1 MKLTFY
7 CGIHIINKEEN
18 VKVLK
23 KYIYIYVCQQR
34 AVVIVGWWRVCSL
47 VGVDQKSERDLRKD
61 LKEVEEWC
69 MQKSREATFQAEGI
83 AHVEP
88 WGCNL
93 FWAASFVYSG
103 SLRDCDGE
111 SVRAE

>member
-1 MKLTFY
+1 M
-7 CGIHIINKEEN
+7 
-18 VKVLK
+18 
-23 KYIYIYVCQQR
+23 
-34 AVVIVGWWRVCSL
+34 

-88 WGCNL
+88 
-93 FWAASFVYSG
+93 
-103 SLRDCDGE
+103 
-111 SVRAE
+111 

>member
-23 KYIYIYVCQQR
+23 YIHIYVYQQR

-47 VGVDQKSERDLRKD
+47 VDVDQKSERDLRKD

-88 WGCNL
+88 WGWNL

-103 SLRDCDGE
+103 SLRDYDGE
-111 SVRAE
+111 TVRAE